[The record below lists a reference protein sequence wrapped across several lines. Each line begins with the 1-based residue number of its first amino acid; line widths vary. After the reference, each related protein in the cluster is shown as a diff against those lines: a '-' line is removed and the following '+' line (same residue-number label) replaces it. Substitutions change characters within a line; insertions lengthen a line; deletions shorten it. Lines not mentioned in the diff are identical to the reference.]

1 MSEYLAELQVAP
13 AGDEPVE
20 DEAEEA
26 DETLPFVY
34 EIIAYGADYPVDG
47 LVKRIDA
54 GDIYVP
60 DFQRD
65 FIWTKKQ
72 SDRFVESL
80 LLGLPVPGIFLAR
93 DEDTKRLLVLDGQ
106 QRLRTLRDFYR
117 GVIRGREFVLEEV
130 QPRFRGRGYQTL
142 DEDDRRRLDDSILH
156 ATVVR
161 QDNPEEDQ
169 SSIYYLFERI
179 NTGGTALAP
188 QEVRFALYQG
198 EFNDLL
204 GELNELAA
212 WRNVYGKKS
221 TRKKDQELILRFFAF
236 KHARDDYERP
246 MEKFLSDFM
255 ASNRHLQR
263 YDGERL
269 RRDFGETIDLVD
281 DALGRKAFRPAQ
293 TINAA
298 VFDAVMVGIA
308 ERLTR
313 GAIDNTESIR
323 ATYDGLLQDDEF
335 AQLFSRA
342 TADNERVQE
351 RMRRAIEA
359 FAELA

>member
-1 MSEYLAELQVAP
+1 MSEHLAELQVAP
-13 AGDEPVE
+13 AGDEPIE
-20 DEAEEA
+20 DEAEAA

-34 EIIAYGADYPVDG
+34 EITAYGADYPVDG

-60 DFQRD
+60 EFQRD

-72 SDRFVESL
+72 ADRFVESL

-106 QRLRTLRDFYR
+106 QRLRTLRDFYQ
-117 GVIRGREFVLEEV
+117 GVIRGREFVLEGV
-130 QPRFRGRGYQTL
+130 QPRFRGKTYQTL
-142 DEDDRRRLDDSILH
+142 EEDDRRRLDDSILH

-161 QDNPEEDQ
+161 QENPEEDQ

-198 EFNDLL
+198 AFNDLL
-204 GELNELAA
+204 GELNEFAS
-212 WRNVYGKKS
+212 WRNVYGKES

-236 KHARDDYERP
+236 KHARDEYERP

-255 ASNRHLQR
+255 AGNRHLQR
-263 YDGERL
+263 YDRQTLHRE
-269 RRDFGETIDLVD
+269 FVETIDVVN
-281 DALGRKAFRPAQ
+281 DALDRNAFRPAQ
-293 TINAA
+293 SINAA

-308 ERLTR
+308 ERLAR
-313 GAIDNTESIR
+313 GPIDNAESIR
-323 ATYDGLLQDDEF
+323 STYDELLRNEEF
-335 AQLFSRA
+335 VQLFSRA
-342 TADNERVQE
+342 TADTERVQE